1 VSSTTTVTQIK
12 EGLQARLATI
22 SGLRAY
28 VQQPD
33 NNNAPFAWPMLESIT
48 YNGAMGGGLIIH
60 TFSVSVVVGRASE
73 RTAQNALDGYLSYE
87 GATSVRAA
95 IEGDRTLGGVVQNLI
110 VESASNI
117 STLDANDTTYLMVDF
132 RVVVYA

>member
-1 VSSTTTVTQIK
+1 MSSTTTVTQIK
-12 EGLQARLATI
+12 EGLQTRLATI
-22 SGLRAY
+22 SGLRSY

-60 TFSVSVVVGRASE
+60 TFTVSVVVGRASE
-73 RTAQNALDGYLSYE
+73 RTAQNALDGYLSYA

>member
-1 VSSTTTVTQIK
+1 MSSTTTVTQIK
-12 EGLQARLATI
+12 EGLQTRLATI
-22 SGLRAY
+22 SGLRSY

-60 TFSVSVVVGRASE
+60 TFTVSVVVGRASE
-73 RTAQNALDGYLSYE
+73 RTAQNALDGYLSYA
-87 GATSVRAA
+87 GASSVRAA
-95 IEGDRTLGGVVQNLI
+95 IEGDRTLGGVVQDLI

>member
-1 VSSTTTVTQIK
+1 
-12 EGLQARLATI
+12 
-22 SGLRAY
+22 
-28 VQQPD
+28 
-33 NNNAPFAWPMLESIT
+33 
-48 YNGAMGGGLIIH
+48 
-60 TFSVSVVVGRASE
+60 VVVGRASE

>member
-1 VSSTTTVTQIK
+1 MSASTTVTQIK
-12 EGLQARLATI
+12 DGLQTRLATI

-28 VQQPD
+28 AQQPD
-33 NNNAPFAWPMLESIT
+33 NVNAPFAWPMLESIT
-48 YNGAMGGGLIIH
+48 YNGAMGGGLVIH
-60 TFSVSVVVGRASE
+60 TFQVSVVVGRAAE
-73 RTAQNALDGYLSYE
+73 RSAQTALDGYLSYQ

-132 RVVVYA
+132 RVVVYS

>member
-22 SGLRAY
+22 SGLRTYA
-28 VQQPD
+28 QQPD
-33 NNNAPFAWPMLESIT
+33 NVNAPFAWPMLESIT

-60 TFSVSVVVGRASE
+60 TFTVSVVVGRASE

>member
-60 TFSVSVVVGRASE
+60 TFTVSVVVGRASE

>member
-1 VSSTTTVTQIK
+1 MSSTTTVTQIK
-12 EGLQARLATI
+12 EGLQTRLATI

-33 NNNAPFAWPMLESIT
+33 NANAPFGWPMLESIT

-60 TFSVSVVVGRASE
+60 TFTVSVVVGRASE
-73 RTAQNALDGYLSYE
+73 RTAQNALDGYLSYA

-95 IEGDRTLGGVVQNLI
+95 IEGDRTLGGVVQDLI

>member
-95 IEGDRTLGGVVQNLI
+95 IEGDRSLGGVVQNLI

-132 RVVVYA
+132 RVIVYA

>member
-1 VSSTTTVTQIK
+1 MSSTTTVTQIK
-12 EGLQARLATI
+12 EGLQTRLATI
-22 SGLRAY
+22 SGLRSY

-60 TFSVSVVVGRASE
+60 TFTVSVVVGRASE
-73 RTAQNALDGYLSYE
+73 RTAQNALDGYLSYA

-95 IEGDRTLGGVVQNLI
+95 IEGDRTLGGVVQDLI

>member
-1 VSSTTTVTQIK
+1 MSSTTTVTQIK
-12 EGLQARLATI
+12 EGLQTRLATI

-28 VQQPD
+28 AQQPD
-33 NNNAPFAWPMLESIT
+33 NVNAPFGWPMLESIT

-60 TFSVSVVVGRASE
+60 TFTVSVVVGRASE
-73 RTAQNALDGYLSYE
+73 RTAQNALDGYLSYA

-95 IEGDRTLGGVVQNLI
+95 IEGDRTLGGVVQDLI